1 MAKTQSTQQIR
12 VTDLYDLL
20 HSNLHS
26 IALEHNTG
34 EYSYAYECDCADG
47 KHQDENQ
54 EYIFENCENRQYTEE
69 FLNRWNL
76 AYSHHIDLVLE
87 LVTYGIE
94 REKVITNLEE
104 VSELLEV
111 V

>member
-34 EYSYAYECDCADG
+34 EYSYAYECDCGEHVLDS
-47 KHQDENQ
+47 Q
-54 EYIFENCENRQYTEE
+54 EEIYENCESRQYTEE